1 MVTIVQKL
9 ADLSVLIFVTSSM
22 LAMGM
27 SQPLAHVISPLRQP
41 LPVLLALC
49 TNFVVAPIL
58 TLALSRIVPLEPAH
72 AIGLL
77 LLGGAAGAP
86 FLPKLAEIS
95 GGNVAYSVALMMLLM
110 VGTIVF
116 MPLAMPLIVP
126 GLTADPWAIAKPLLL
141 MMLAPLVLGFL
152 LARSGGHWKDRLLIV
167 VRGLSNF
174 AFVLLLVLMVGVNL
188 KTLASAF
195 GSFAIGTYALFVLI
209 LVGLSYLIGSADG
222 GNRLVF
228 ALGAGNRNIAAA
240 LVVASASFND
250 SAITVML
257 LVASVTG
264 LLVLLVLA
272 RTLRQ
277 GVSAD
282 AYERRG
288 S

>member
-1 MVTIVQKL
+1 
-9 ADLSVLIFVTSSM
+9 
-22 LAMGM
+22 
-27 SQPLAHVISPLRQP
+27 
-41 LPVLLALC
+41 
-49 TNFVVAPIL
+49 
-58 TLALSRIVPLEPAH
+58 
-72 AIGLL
+72 
-77 LLGGAAGAP
+77 
-86 FLPKLAEIS
+86 
-95 GGNVAYSVALMMLLM
+95 
-110 VGTIVF
+110 
-116 MPLAMPLIVP
+116 
-126 GLTADPWAIAKPLLL
+126 
-141 MMLAPLVLGFL
+141 
-152 LARSGGHWKDRLLIV
+152 
-167 VRGLSNF
+167 
-174 AFVLLLVLMVGVNL
+174 MVGVNL
-188 KTLASAF
+188 KTLASTF

-209 LVGLSYLIGSADG
+209 MVGLSYLIGSADG